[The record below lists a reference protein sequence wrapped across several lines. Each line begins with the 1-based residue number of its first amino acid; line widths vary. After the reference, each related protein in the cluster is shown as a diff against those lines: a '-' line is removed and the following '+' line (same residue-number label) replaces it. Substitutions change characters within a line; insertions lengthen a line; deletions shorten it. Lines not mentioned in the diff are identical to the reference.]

1 MKASFGAGGTIVHV
15 GWGMLWLFVALKI
28 PIVALLWIVWWA
40 IHQEPE
46 VEEPP
51 PGDGGLRVAGQRE
64 PVHPRKPLPHTP
76 RRGPHGEQ
84 ALPAPPRVRP
94 VDARSKRAPDRT
106 P

>member
-1 MKASFGAGGTIVHV
+1 
-15 GWGMLWLFVALKI
+15 MLWLFVALKI

-46 VEEPP
+46 VEEPA
-51 PGDGGLRVAGQRE
+51 PGDGGLRVPGVRE
-64 PVHPRKPLPHTP
+64 PVHPRKPLPHSP

-94 VDARSKRAPDRT
+94 VDARAKSTPRRT